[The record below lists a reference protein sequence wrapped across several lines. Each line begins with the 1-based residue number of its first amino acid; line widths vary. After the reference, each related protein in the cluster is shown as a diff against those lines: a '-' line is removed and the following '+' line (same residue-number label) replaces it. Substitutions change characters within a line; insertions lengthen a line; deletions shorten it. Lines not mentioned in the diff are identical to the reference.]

1 MKKENEKKLKK
12 NAIIGF
18 SLMFF
23 SFILIA
29 GVFPFFE
36 ELVGT
41 FFIIV
46 ITLILLIYGMY
57 LLFPYLKEIGDPNKP
72 WNKKW

>member
-23 SFILIA
+23 SIAILSDLTIFIEQYIGSGIIITISLIF
-29 GVFPFFE
+29 G
-36 ELVGT
+36 
-41 FFIIV
+41 
-46 ITLILLIYGMY
+46 IYGMY
-57 LLFPYLKEIGDPNKP
+57 LLFPYLREIGDPNKP